1 MTQKIEDRLDGLH
14 DKVTQIGGKVETIAK
29 LAGSDHD
36 TITGMAKTMETL
48 TSASTT
54 TATGITVLATLGEKA
69 EKRIED
75 AETKADERAGRRW
88 SWFEENWKS
97 IGVIVLLLGGVQ
109 ADNIAPFIGAYFGA
123 APVAAQVV
131 TLPAPVPAPGRAG
144 SA

>member
-1 MTQKIEDRLDGLH
+1 
-14 DKVTQIGGKVETIAK
+14 
-29 LAGSDHD
+29 
-36 TITGMAKTMETL
+36 MAKTMETL

-97 IGVIVLLLGGVQ
+97 VAAILLLISGVQ
-109 ADNIAPFIGAYFGA
+109 ADNIAAYKNA
-123 APVAAQVV
+123 RQH
-131 TLPAPVPAPGRAG
+131 LDRE
-144 SA
+144 